1 MSGKAFFFLV
11 LAALALGVLAGGAMI
26 AVLAPDDSDTQDT
39 YPIIVAIPGPDSAG
53 SGPQGAAP
61 SESDLQA
68 LAQRV
73 RSGEIDPQEMAA
85 LRQRLQGQTGGIGGD
100 PPAGD
105 GGALRTPGLGGGL
118 VGVIDSLEDGAIVL
132 SGPQSSLEATVG
144 EDTTITIFSQGT
156 FEDLEAGQQ
165 VMIVGEPNEDGS
177 FKAVSVIVI
186 PEGMAMPF
194 GAGRGGFGGP
204 RRGGRPPAPVMR
216 GLPALGFVDSQLRV
230 ARKRFEVGVVMQNR
244 RAGAYGCGGNE
255 AVDEPADGLPLSSA
269 AAIERGSVVIV
280 GRQRWNHR
288 RPRQQPTF
296 FEGGVP
302 VAGDAHLLD
311 AASGA
316 DDHRLGATE

>member
-26 AVLAPDDSDTQDT
+26 AVLAPDDSDTQNTFD
-39 YPIIVAIPGPDSAG
+39 YVGIPGPDNAG

-85 LRQRLQGQTGGIGGD
+85 LRQRLQEQAGGIGGD

-105 GGALRTPGLGGGL
+105 GGALRTPGLGGSL
-118 VGVIDSLEDGAIVL
+118 VGVIDSLEDGAIVV

-156 FEDLEAGQQ
+156 LEDLEAGQQ

-186 PEGMAMPF
+186 PEGMALPF
-194 GAGRGGFGGP
+194 GAGRGGFGGF
-204 RRGGRPPAPVMR
+204 GGPSA
-216 GLPALGFVDSQLRV
+216 
-230 ARKRFEVGVVMQNR
+230 E
-244 RAGAYGCGGNE
+244 
-255 AVDEPADGLPLSSA
+255 DGLQLP
-269 AAIERGSVVIV
+269 
-280 GRQRWNHR
+280 
-288 RPRQQPTF
+288 
-296 FEGGVP
+296 
-302 VAGDAHLLD
+302 
-311 AASGA
+311 
-316 DDHRLGATE
+316 